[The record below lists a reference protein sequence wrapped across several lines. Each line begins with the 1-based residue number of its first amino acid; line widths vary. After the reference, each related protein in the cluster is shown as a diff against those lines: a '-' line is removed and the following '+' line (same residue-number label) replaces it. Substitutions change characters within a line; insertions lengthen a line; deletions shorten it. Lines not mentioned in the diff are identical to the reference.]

1 MGAELRRAVT
11 TKPNVHQTKFGDG
24 YEHRV
29 AIGLNSTPRQW
40 QVSFSRPNA
49 TADAI
54 EAFFVARGAVQSF
67 DWVPPHGGAGKWVCR
82 ERPAHSPGACRLPSM
97 KSSRHNQRLRF
108 WPTSPGVASVCFA
121 PQLKILFTPK

>member
-1 MGAELRRAVT
+1 MSYAFAWVPSYGSAVT
-11 TKPNVHQTKFGDG
+11 TKPTVNSTKFGDG
-24 YEHRV
+24 YEARI

-82 ERPAHSPGACRLPSM
+82 EWSAQKTGPLTR
-97 KSSRHNQRLRF
+97 
-108 WPTSPGVASVCFA
+108 SVTATFDEVFEA
-121 PQLKILFTPK
+121 